1 MPYAPDGRFFFS
13 RYRMNKTA
21 FLALAATGIAGLSA
35 CTHLRS
41 PTDDQLI
48 ALLHADR
55 TRPNMPQIDVP
66 ASQCLRAWSNDA
78 NLVAGLPPGFAAEGS
93 SRATCRNR
101 IDGWLADGQRNP
113 ANFSFEDISA
123 PAVVRRVVAI
133 AEPAAAK
140 SMGDVAQQGG
150 HAPPPMFKPGLAP
163 SANIKTSGPHT
174 DLGTTQALLKE
185 ADNSCK
191 LAQQKATEAG
201 ASLALQRFAKYCG
214 SYIERA
220 QTTLSGSASANPQQV
235 DSIARAAKGISITA
249 QRVMQPGRLD

>member
-21 FLALAATGIAGLSA
+21 FLALAAGIAGLSA

-66 ASQCLRAWSNDA
+66 ASQCLRAWSKDA
-78 NLVAGLPPGFAAEGS
+78 DLIAGLPAGFAAEGAAKAS
-93 SRATCRNR
+93 CRNR

-113 ANFSFEDISA
+113 ANFSFDDISA
-123 PAVVRRVVAI
+123 PGVVRRVVAI
-133 AEPAAAK
+133 AEPAT
-140 SMGDVAQQGG
+140 STAQVTQQAS
-150 HAPPPMFKPGLAP
+150 HTPPPMFKPGLAP
-163 SANIKTSGPHT
+163 TANVDTGGPHT
-174 DLGTTQALLKE
+174 DIGTTKALLKE
-185 ADNSCK
+185 ADDSCK
-191 LAQQKATEAG
+191 LAQQKAA
-201 ASLALQRFAKYCG
+201 AADADLALQRFARYCG

-220 QTTLSGSASANPQQV
+220 QTTLADGANANPQQV
-235 DSIARAAKGISITA
+235 DSIARSAKGLSVTA
-249 QRVMQPGRLD
+249 QRVMQPPRGQN